1 MSESRFTFAVQRLAA
16 ELNRQADLILRAR
29 LDLSYGDFLY
39 LVHIAGVVT
48 SMSELA
54 RRMGLTR
61 AAVSKRIPELESRGL
76 VRTEGVGRDRALR
89 LTAAGGRLAT
99 RAGDLLEWEFQDA
112 FPEAGTSLD
121 RTAARL
127 ERMTEQLQ
135 KNPWGGAHRRPH

>member
-1 MSESRFTFAVQRLAA
+1 MPERRFTFAIHRLAA
-16 ELNRQADLILRAR
+16 ELGRQADVILRTR
-29 LDLSYGDFLY
+29 LDLTHGDFLY
-39 LVHIAGVVT
+39 LVNIAGGVT

-76 VRTEGVGRDRALR
+76 VRRDGAGRDRAVQ

-99 RAGDLLEWEFQDA
+99 RAGDLLEREFRDA
-112 FPEAGTSLD
+112 FPDAGTSLD

-127 ERMTEQLQ
+127 ERMTAQLQ
-135 KNPWGGAHRRPH
+135 QHPWGGVQGGND